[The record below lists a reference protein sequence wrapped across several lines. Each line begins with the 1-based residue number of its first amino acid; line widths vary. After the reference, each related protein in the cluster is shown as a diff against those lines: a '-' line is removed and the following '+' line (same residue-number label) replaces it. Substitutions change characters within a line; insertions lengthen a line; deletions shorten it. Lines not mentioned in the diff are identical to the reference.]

1 MKEFFKEYKEK
12 PNKELIDVLNTLK
25 EEFDKTK
32 SLLIELTLHL
42 EDVEKKFNIL
52 NEELNKRKSIR

>member
-12 PNKELIDVLNTLK
+12 PNKELIEVLNTLK

-42 EDVEKKFNIL
+42 EDVEKKFNTL

>member
-12 PNKELIDVLNTLK
+12 PNKELIDVLHTLK

-32 SLLIELTLHL
+32 SLLIKLTLHL
-42 EDVEKKFNIL
+42 EDVEKKFNTL